1 MATGNKKYLFITD
14 LPFAELGIAGVP
26 AGQVPAAVWRW
37 DPQTKILLPLIDRAS
52 IAAPNGSLVS
62 ILLTSTCSW
71 RHAIGVRVSPDQR
84 TLYVTDSVTTAQGD
98 ASPGLVS
105 SSPAIYSFDLDHRL
119 RPTNRQ
125 VFGLVRDGIADGI
138 HVDDAGRV
146 WTGEAGGITVRRDDG
161 KVLGEFNGRFFVSA
175 SNASTSAANFALA
188 GDTLVFLGVDKLWTI
203 KLGETLVTAGSSI
216 AG

>member
-1 MATGNKKYLFITD
+1 MVA
-14 LPFAELGIAGVP
+14 
-26 AGQVPAAVWRW
+26 AGQLPAAVWRW
-37 DPQTKILLPLIDRAS
+37 DPQAKILLPLIDRAS
-52 IAAPNGSLVS
+52 IAAPNGTSLSPLFTV
-62 ILLTSTCSW
+62 TSSSAHTT
-71 RHAIGVRVSPDQR
+71 GVRVSPDQR
-84 TLYVTDSVTTAQGD
+84 TLYVTSSVTTVMGD
-98 ASPGLVS
+98 AMPGLDS
-105 SSPAIYSFDLDHRL
+105 SSPTIYSFDLDHRL

-161 KVLGEFNGRFFVSA
+161 KVLGEFNRNFFVSA
-175 SNASTSAANFALA
+175 SNASTAAANFALA

-216 AG
+216 AN